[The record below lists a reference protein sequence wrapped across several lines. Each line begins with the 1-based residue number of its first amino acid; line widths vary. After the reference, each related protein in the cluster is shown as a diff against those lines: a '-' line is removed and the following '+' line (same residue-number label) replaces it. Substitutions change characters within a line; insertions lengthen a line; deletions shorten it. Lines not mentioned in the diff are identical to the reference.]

1 MMPGNPSRVVDS
13 AAAYD
18 RYAPGYDSLLSEN
31 RINAHMRRA
40 MMAFER
46 ATFRPG
52 QRLLEVGCGTGD
64 EAIAL
69 AVLGCDVVGMD
80 PSSEM
85 IRIARAKAA
94 AAPLR
99 GTVRFVAGYAR
110 DLDTALGDEDDAS
123 FDGGYSSF
131 ALSYEKGLDGVRD
144 GLSRLLRPGGVFLAS
159 AMNRLSGAEW
169 VLSLA
174 SIHPSLSG
182 RRLEASTPHKV
193 GSVRTNVYCR
203 TASELARGFAPGFQ
217 VINLRGLPVVLPPP
231 YANRPLLRWP
241 TLITALGR
249 LDAHVGGWPILRYL
263 GDHNVVWL
271 RRSGGPPR

>member
-1 MMPGNPSRVVDS
+1 MMVAAGHQHGDS
-13 AAAYD
+13 D
-18 RYAPGYDSLLSEN
+18 DGDQRY
-31 RINAHMRRA
+31 RQ
-40 MMAFER
+40 AFGGEHDAVR
-46 ATFRPG
+46 
-52 QRLLEVGCGTGD
+52 D
-64 EAIAL
+64 AL
-69 AVLGCDVVGMD
+69 IYNG
-80 PSSEM
+80 
-85 IRIARAKAA
+85 
-94 AAPLR
+94 
-99 GTVRFVAGYAR
+99 
-110 DLDTALGDEDDAS
+110 
-123 FDGGYSSF
+123 
-131 ALSYEKGLDGVRD
+131 GVRIYLGGKADTIGD
-144 GLSRLLRPGGVFLAS
+144 GIAVARETLESGAALRQLQ
-159 AMNRLSGAEW
+159 RLSGAEW

-217 VINLRGLPVVLPPP
+217 AINLRGLPVVLPPP